1 MHCDL
6 LERAAEFDKICKCV
20 VDPRARCHEEDN
32 FFRAERTRFIEDRFS
47 MAGKPRLEH
56 CVANYVAPS
65 TRLGGSSSGIG
76 GDALSSSGL
85 AQVSQGVRL
94 LAERL
99 PCIFIGIHEVSGL
112 RARG

>member
-65 TRLGGSSSGIG
+65 TRLGRGSSRTCGA
-76 GDALSSSGL
+76 ALSSSGL
-85 AQVSQGVRL
+85 AHVS
-94 LAERL
+94 
-99 PCIFIGIHEVSGL
+99 
-112 RARG
+112 